1 MTLKFVIPLPPR
13 TKKNSQRIIVS
24 HGRPMIIPSAA
35 YKEYEKDVE
44 PFIPKLDKPI
54 DFPVTVSAHFFM
66 PTRRPCDLVNLLQSL
81 LDILVKY
88 GVISDDNYHVV
99 FSVDGSR
106 VGYDKENS
114 RTEVEIT
121 GEEPDA

>member
-1 MTLKFVIPLPPR
+1 MTIKFVIPLIPR
-13 TKKNSQRIIVS
+13 TKKNSQRIIVT
-24 HGRPMIIPSAA
+24 HGRPMIIPSQA
-35 YKEYEKDVE
+35 YKDYEKDCAV
-44 PFIPKLDKPI
+44 FIPKLDKPI
-54 DFPVTVSAHFFM
+54 DYPVTVSAHFFM

-106 VGYDKENS
+106 VAYNKENPH
-114 RTEVEIT
+114 TEVEIT
-121 GEEPDA
+121 GEEPDG